1 MRNAVSFSVIFL
13 LIGVM
18 TLSAQ
23 AKIGVVNPMA
33 ILEKSIEGK
42 RVIAQIQ
49 DRDKQYQANIAK
61 LDEDIRQIQT
71 KLNLQ
76 RLTLA
81 EEAIAQMT
89 TDLDKKQTERKRLA
103 EDATSYMDELQ
114 KRLFKKVIDELSPLI
129 EQLGKEKGLDII
141 LDLSRAGIA
150 WFSPAIDL
158 TADVIKRY
166 DAVKSGQIK

>member
-1 MRNAVSFSVIFL
+1 MRSVVSFSVIFL
-13 LIGVM
+13 LIGGM
-18 TLSAQ
+18 TRSAQ
-23 AKIGVVNPMA
+23 GKNGVVNPMA

-49 DRDKQYQANIAK
+49 DRDKQYQASIVK

-71 KLNLQ
+71 KMNLQ
-76 RLTLA
+76 RLTLT

-103 EDATSYMDELQ
+103 EDAYSYMDELQ
-114 KRLFKKVIDELSPLI
+114 KRLFKKVTDELSPLI
-129 EQLGKEKGLDII
+129 EQIGKEKGLDII
-141 LDLSRAGIA
+141 FDLQRAGAA
-150 WFSPAIDL
+150 WFNPTIDL